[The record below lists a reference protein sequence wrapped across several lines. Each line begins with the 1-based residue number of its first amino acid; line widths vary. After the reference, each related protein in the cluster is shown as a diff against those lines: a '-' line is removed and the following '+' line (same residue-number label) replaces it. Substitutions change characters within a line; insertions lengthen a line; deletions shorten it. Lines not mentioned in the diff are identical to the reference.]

1 MTESACDTLPRRPRR
16 ARIGLAAIALLG
28 VCTAAVWRFSWW
40 APPTYLPGPV
50 VPRGQALDSAGHDKR
65 TLLIGD
71 GPYILHIE
79 PDQTTSGQGALLFFG
94 SRHSKDPQHPQ
105 LAALRH
111 AWDTFHPTVA
121 LVEGRMSFFV
131 GTPTQ
136 GIRIF
141 GEPAA
146 VYSLAQHSGIP
157 IYTLEPPLDVEIA
170 ALEECGDRT
179 QVAMF
184 RVLSGYIS
192 ARRGGPVSDF
202 KINRLLSKRA
212 SPLTSALPTIETFD
226 AYFKSQ
232 SPELP
237 GWRDLPEEAMWPGKS
252 DTLLHRMAT
261 RSNRARDEHFVRAM
275 LDLVNRG
282 ERVLVIAGRSHAVIQ
297 EPVLWESLQPA
308 VRGGLS
314 SPRPWENND
323 D

>member
-1 MTESACDTLPRRPRR
+1 
-16 ARIGLAAIALLG
+16 
-28 VCTAAVWRFSWW
+28 
-40 APPTYLPGPV
+40 
-50 VPRGQALDSAGHDKR
+50 
-65 TLLIGD
+65 
-71 GPYILHIE
+71 
-79 PDQTTSGQGALLFFG
+79 
-94 SRHSKDPQHPQ
+94 
-105 LAALRH
+105 
-111 AWDTFHPTVA
+111 
-121 LVEGRMSFFV
+121 MSFFV